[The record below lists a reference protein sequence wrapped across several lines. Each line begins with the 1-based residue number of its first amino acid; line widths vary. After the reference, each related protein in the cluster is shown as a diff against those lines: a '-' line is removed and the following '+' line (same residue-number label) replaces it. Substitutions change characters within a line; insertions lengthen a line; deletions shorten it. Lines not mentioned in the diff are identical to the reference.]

1 MTIRA
6 PLRRSDLTLVVAIA
20 VVVVALLIAIA
31 RPLVPTID
39 DRARALDSEI
49 RCPVCQGTSIADS
62 PAVFAAE
69 MRAVV
74 REQLAAG
81 GTDQQVRDFFV
92 ERYGTWILLAP
103 PAQGPELVLW
113 LAPGVALAGGALLLV
128 QRARRGHRA
137 NQSSAPPAN
146 LGRAATVVIVAV
158 LALAVGLPVAVA
170 LAPRGGGDQITGRA
184 APGNQV
190 APSLKDLEASVAR
203 DPRDVVALVALG
215 DAYLDA
221 GRSSD
226 AVAVYLRALQV
237 EPDNVP
243 ASLALGVVLLSA
255 GRPAEAQALFDRVL
269 VTSPDQP
276 DALLYRALARY
287 QLGATPDD
295 VRADALRFL
304 ALAGSDP
311 RRAMAER
318 LLDLASPAPSG

>member
-6 PLRRSDLTLVVAIA
+6 PLRRSDLTLVAAMA

-74 REQLAAG
+74 REQLGAG
-81 GTDQQVRDFFV
+81 GTDEQVRDFFA

-128 QRARRGHRA
+128 HRARRGHRA
-137 NQSSAPPAN
+137 NPSAASPAK
-146 LGRAATVVIVAV
+146 LGRAATVVIVVV

-190 APSLKDLEASVAR
+190 APSLQDLEASVAR
-203 DPRDVVALVALG
+203 DPREVVALVALG
-215 DAYLDA
+215 DAYLYA

-243 ASLALGVVLLSA
+243 ASLALGVVLLAA
-255 GRPAEAQALFDRVL
+255 GRPAEARALFDRVL

-295 VRADALRFL
+295 VRADVLRFL